1 MSQADL
7 AGFDARVPDAT
18 LTPQDIECQR
28 VLFNLLPTFG
38 PVQLRM
44 IRGAINQQL
53 DDLGEPDGEAPVGQL
68 YGPAYDIKLEIDG
81 LIQAVRAMQNSVME
95 NGRIRTG
102 ITPKEMREV
111 VQSTTSL
118 MSLLMKAHEK
128 LLSLDRVRAI
138 EQATIS
144 VLRELGDDAMVERF
158 VAALEQEL
166 SSTT

>member
-1 MSQADL
+1 MQAAELD
-7 AGFDARVPDAT
+7 GFDARIPDAT

-28 VLFNLLPTFG
+28 VLYNLVPTLQ
-38 PVQLRM
+38 PMQLRM
-44 IRGAINQQL
+44 LRGAIATRL
-53 DDLGEPDGEAPVGQL
+53 LELGDEDENAPTGQL
-68 YGPAYDIKLEIDG
+68 YGPAYDIKLEVDG
-81 LIQAVRAMQNSVME
+81 LIQAVRAMQNSVMF
-95 NGRIRTG
+95 NGQIRPG

-144 VLRELGDDAMVERF
+144 VLRELGDDAMVDRF
-158 VAALEQEL
+158 VAALEAEL
-166 SSTT
+166 ESTT

>member
-1 MSQADL
+1 MPAAELS
-7 AGFDARVPDAT
+7 GFDVRIPDAT
-18 LTPQDIECQR
+18 LTPQDVECQR
-28 VLFNLLPTFG
+28 VLYNLVPTLQ

-44 IRGAINQQL
+44 LRGAIASRL
-53 DDLGEPDGEAPVGQL
+53 LDLGDEDENAPTGQL
-68 YGPAYDIKLEIDG
+68 YGPAYDIKLEVDG
-81 LIQAVRAMQNSVME
+81 LIQAVRAMQNSVMT
-95 NGRIRTG
+95 NGQIRPG

>member
-1 MSQADL
+1 
-7 AGFDARVPDAT
+7 
-18 LTPQDIECQR
+18 
-28 VLFNLLPTFG
+28 
-38 PVQLRM
+38 
-44 IRGAINQQL
+44 
-53 DDLGEPDGEAPVGQL
+53 
-68 YGPAYDIKLEIDG
+68 
-81 LIQAVRAMQNSVME
+81 MQNSVME

-166 SSTT
+166 LSTT